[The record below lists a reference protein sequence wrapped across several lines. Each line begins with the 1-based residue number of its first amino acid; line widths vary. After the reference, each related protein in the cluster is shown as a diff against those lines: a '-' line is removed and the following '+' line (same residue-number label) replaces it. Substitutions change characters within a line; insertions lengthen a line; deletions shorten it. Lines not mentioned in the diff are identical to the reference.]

1 VGKLLGQDVLLP
13 TTCQTRSLPV
23 DVIQAVSVNLQECLS
38 EELDHLAR
46 DCQVVRR
53 ERVFTGRTL
62 LLMIV
67 ATLLRKPDATWSDFH
82 LTAAQL
88 GLDLSQTAVEK
99 RFAAG
104 QPLVDFLRQALERAL
119 QKAVAAEPSSAALF
133 QRFTAVLIG
142 DASTIALP
150 DELADLFAGCGGSQG
165 ASRAALKLQ
174 VLWDLKTGQLA
185 QLHVEPGKASD
196 TKSPVAQAEAEA
208 GNLVVCDLGYFDLGR
223 FAALHAK
230 EAKFIS
236 RLLFG
241 TEVYDGNG
249 APLNLL
255 AQLRRQPTGLLDQV
269 ILLGAAARLC
279 CRLVAIRAPQE
290 TANRRR
296 QQAREKAAK
305 KGRQPTAEYLELL
318 GWSLFVTNCREEE
331 LTWKALVVL
340 YRARW
345 QIELLFKL
353 WKSHNRLARQ
363 REGASA
369 LEVLAVF
376 YAKLLGV
383 LLQHWIL
390 VATAWQVAGRSLTR
404 AARAL
409 AEVVKGMLLALGDSA
424 ALEAALR
431 RLRDVIEKFGGTTNR
446 KKDPSHAQLIEDAE
460 LLDWLC
466 P

>member
-1 VGKLLGQDVLLP
+1 M
-13 TTCQTRSLPV
+13 
-23 DVIQAVSVNLQECLS
+23 DVIQAVSASLQESLG
-38 EELDHLAR
+38 EELDRLAR
-46 DCQVVRR
+46 DCQLVQRQ
-53 ERVFTGRTL
+53 RVFTGRTL

-67 ATLLRKPDATWSDFH
+67 ATLLRKPDACWADFH

-88 GLDLSQTAVEK
+88 GLGLSQTAVEK

-104 QPLVDFLRQALERAL
+104 QPLVDFFRKALERAL
-119 QKAVAAEPSSAALF
+119 QKTVAAQASSAALF

-150 DELADLFAGCGGSQG
+150 DELADLFKGCGGSEG

-174 VLWDLKTGQLA
+174 VLWDLKTGKLA

-196 TKSPVAQAEAEA
+196 TKSPVAQSDEVQA
-208 GNLVVCDLGYFDLGR
+208 GDLVVCDLGYFDLSR

-230 EAKFIS
+230 KAKFIS

-241 TEVYDGNG
+241 TEVYDHSDGK
-249 APLNLL
+249 PLNLL
-255 AQLRRQPTGLLDQV
+255 ARLRRQPAGLLLDQM

-279 CRLVAIRAPQE
+279 CRLVAIRAPE
-290 TANRRR
+290 EAANRRR

-305 KGRQPTAEYLELL
+305 KGRAPTAEYLELL
-318 GWSLFVTNCREEE
+318 GWSLFVTNCTGEE
-331 LTWKALVVL
+331 LTWKAVVVL

-353 WKSHNRLARQ
+353 WKSHNRLAKQ
-363 REGASA
+363 REGAAA

-383 LLQHWIL
+383 VLQHWIL
-390 VATAWQVAGRSLTR
+390 VATAWQMAGRSLTK

-409 AEVVKGMLLALGDSA
+409 AEVVKEILLALGDSA
-424 ALEAALR
+424 TLEAALS
-431 RLRDVIEKFGGTTNR
+431 RLRDVIENLGGTTDR
-446 KKDPSHAQLIEDAE
+446 KKDPSHAQLIEDPE
-460 LLDWLC
+460 LLDWSC
-466 P
+466 S

>member
-1 VGKLLGQDVLLP
+1 
-13 TTCQTRSLPV
+13 V
-23 DVIQAVSVNLQECLS
+23 DVIQAVSRNLQECLG
-38 EELDHLAR
+38 EGLDLLAR
-46 DCQVVRR
+46 DCRVVIR

-67 ATLLRKPDATWSDFH
+67 ATLLRKPDATWADFH
-82 LTAAQL
+82 LTAAQF
-88 GLDLSQTAVEK
+88 GLDLSRTAVEK

-104 QPLVDFLRQALERAL
+104 QPLVDFLRCALERAL
-119 QKAVAAEPSSAALF
+119 QKAVTARPSSAALF
-133 QRFTAVLIG
+133 QRFSAVLIG

-150 DELADLFAGCGGSQG
+150 DELADLFKGCGGSEG

-174 VLWDLKTGQLA
+174 VLWDLKTGKLA
-185 QLHVEPGKASD
+185 RLHVEPGKASD
-196 TKSPVAQAEAEA
+196 TRSPIARADEVEA
-208 GNLVVCDLGYFDLGR
+208 GGLLVFDLGYFDLER
-223 FAALHAK
+223 FVTAQAR

-236 RLLFG
+236 RLLHG
-241 TEVYDGNG
+241 TEVFHEDGK
-249 APLNLL
+249 PLNLL
-255 AQLRRQPTGLLDQV
+255 TYLRQQPAGLLDQA

-279 CRLVAIRAPQE
+279 CRLVAVRAPE
-290 TANRRR
+290 EVANRRR
-296 QQAREKAAK
+296 QQARDKAAK

-318 GWSLFVTNCREEE
+318 GWSLFVTNCSEQE
-331 LTWKALVVL
+331 LTWKAVVVL

-353 WKSHNRLARQ
+353 WKSHNRLAAH

-383 LLQHWIL
+383 VLQHWML

-409 AEVVKGMLLALGDSA
+409 AEAVKEILLALGDNA
-424 ALEAALR
+424 ALETALS
-431 RLRDVIEKFGGTTNR
+431 RLRDVIQNLGGTTDR
-446 KKDPSHAQLIEDAE
+446 KKDPSHAQLIEDPG
-460 LLDWLC
+460 LLDWLR

>member
-1 VGKLLGQDVLLP
+1 VSA
-13 TTCQTRSLPV
+13 SL
-23 DVIQAVSVNLQECLS
+23 QACLN
-38 EELDHLAR
+38 EDLDRLAR
-46 DCQVVRR
+46 DCELVLRQ
-53 ERVFTGRTL
+53 RVFTGRSL

-67 ATLLRKPDATWSDFH
+67 ATLLREPDATWADFH

-88 GLDLSQTAVEK
+88 GLDLSQTAVQK

-104 QPLVDFLRQALERAL
+104 QPLVEFFRNALQRAL
-119 QKAVAAEPSSAALF
+119 RKAIAADEPACASLF
-133 QRFTAVLIG
+133 RRFTAVLIG
-142 DASTIALP
+142 DASTVALP
-150 DELADLFAGCGGSQG
+150 DELADLFEGCGGSEG

-174 VLWDLKTGQLA
+174 VLWDLKAGELV

-196 TKSPVAQAEAEA
+196 SKSPIAQAQARP
-208 GNLVVCDLGYFDLGR
+208 GQLLVFDLGYFDLDR
-223 FAALHAK
+223 LAAVDVQ
-230 EAKFIS
+230 EGKFIS

-241 TEVYDGNG
+241 TAVFDGRG
-249 APLNLL
+249 EPLDLVGR
-255 AQLRRQPTGLLDQV
+255 LRRQPAGLLDQV

-290 TANRRR
+290 AADRRR

-305 KGRQPTAEYLELL
+305 KGRAPTDEYLELL
-318 GWSLFVTNCREEE
+318 GWSLFVTNCSEQE
-331 LTWKALVVL
+331 LTWKGVVVL

-353 WKSHNRLARQ
+353 WKSHNRLAAH
-363 REGASA
+363 REGAGA

-383 LLQHWIL
+383 VLRHWIL
-390 VATAWQVAGRSLTR
+390 VATAWRLAGRSLTR

-409 AEVVKGMLLALGDSA
+409 AEVVKPILLALDDGA
-424 ALEAALR
+424 ALEAALL
-431 RLRDVIEKFGGTTNR
+431 RLREVIEKLGGTADR
-446 KKDPSHAQLIEDAE
+446 KKDPSHAQLIEDPE

>member
-1 VGKLLGQDVLLP
+1 
-13 TTCQTRSLPV
+13 V

-46 DCQVVRR
+46 ECKVVRR
-53 ERVFTGRTL
+53 ERLFTGRTL

-67 ATLLRKPDATWSDFH
+67 ATLLRKPDAAWADFH
-82 LTAAQL
+82 LTSAQL

-104 QPLVDFLRQALERAL
+104 QPLVDFLRRALERAL
-119 QKAVAAEPSSAALF
+119 QKAVAAQPSSAALF

-150 DELADLFAGCGGSQG
+150 DELADLFKGCGGSEG

-174 VLWDLKTGQLA
+174 VLWDLKTGKLA

-196 TKSPVAQAEAEA
+196 ARSPVAQADEVEA
-208 GNLVVCDLGYFDLGR
+208 GSLLVFDLGYFDLDRLRAVGAR
-223 FAALHAK
+223 K
-230 EAKFIS
+230 AKFIS

-241 TEVYDGNG
+241 TEVYDSNG
-249 APLNLL
+249 KPLNLL
-255 AQLRRQPTGLLDQV
+255 AHLRRQPTGLLDQM
-269 ILLGAAARLC
+269 ILLGAAARLS

-290 TANRRR
+290 AANRRR

-305 KGRQPTAEYLELL
+305 KGRTPSQEYLELL
-318 GWSLFVTNCREEE
+318 GWSLFVTNCSGEE
-331 LTWKALVVL
+331 LTWKAVVVL

-353 WKSHNRLARQ
+353 WKSHNRLAKQ

-390 VATAWQVAGRSLTR
+390 VATAWQIAGRSLTK

-409 AEVVKGMLLALGDSA
+409 AEVVKEILLALGDGGA
-424 ALEAALR
+424 APEAALL
-431 RLRDVIEKFGGTTNR
+431 RLREVIQKIGGTTNR
-446 KKDPSHAQLIEDAE
+446 KKNPSHAQLIEDPE

>member
-1 VGKLLGQDVLLP
+1 
-13 TTCQTRSLPV
+13 V
-23 DVIQAVSVNLQECLS
+23 DVIQAMSVNLQECLS

-46 DCQVVRR
+46 ECKVVRR

-67 ATLLRKPDATWSDFH
+67 ATLLRKPDAAWADFH

-88 GLDLSQTAVEK
+88 GLELSQTAVEK

-104 QPLVDFLRQALERAL
+104 QPLVDFLRRALERAL
-119 QKAVAAEPSSAALF
+119 QKAVAAQPSSAALF

-165 ASRAALKLQ
+165 TSRAALKIQ
-174 VLWDLKTGQLA
+174 VLWDLKTGKLA

-196 TKSPVAQAEAEA
+196 TKSPVAHADEVEA
-208 GNLVVCDLGYFDLGR
+208 GNLVVFDLGYFDLDR
-223 FAALHAK
+223 LRAVDARK
-230 EAKFIS
+230 AKFIS

-241 TEVYDGNG
+241 TEVYDSSNG
-249 APLNLL
+249 KPLNLL
-255 AQLRRQPTGLLDQV
+255 AHLRRQPTGLLDQM

-279 CRLVAIRAPQE
+279 CRLVAIRAPE
-290 TANRRR
+290 EAANRRR

-305 KGRQPTAEYLELL
+305 KGRAPSQEYLELL
-318 GWSLFVTNCREEE
+318 GWSLFVTNCSGEE
-331 LTWKALVVL
+331 LTWKAVVVL

-353 WKSHNRLARQ
+353 WKSHNRLARH

-390 VATAWQVAGRSLTR
+390 VATAWQIAGRSLTK

-409 AEVVKGMLLALGDSA
+409 AEVVKEILLALGDSA
-424 ALEAALR
+424 ALEAALL
-431 RLRDVIEKFGGTTNR
+431 RLREVIQKIGGTTNR
-446 KKDPSHAQLIEDAE
+446 KKNPSHAQLIEDPE

>member
-1 VGKLLGQDVLLP
+1 
-13 TTCQTRSLPV
+13 V
-23 DVIQAVSVNLQECLS
+23 DVIQAVSVNLQGCLG
-38 EELDHLAR
+38 EELDLLAR

-53 ERVFTGRTL
+53 QRVFTGRTL

-67 ATLLRKPDATWSDFH
+67 ATLLRKPDAAWADFH

-104 QPLVDFLRQALERAL
+104 QPLVEFLRSALERAL

-150 DELADLFAGCGGSQG
+150 DELADLFKGCGGGEG

-174 VLWDLKTGQLA
+174 VLWDLKTGELA

-196 TKSPVAQAEAEA
+196 TKSPVAQAEVEA
-208 GNLVVCDLGYFDLGR
+208 GDLVVCDLGYFDLSR
-223 FAALHAK
+223 FAAIHAK
-230 EAKFIS
+230 EARFIS

-241 TEVYDGNG
+241 TEVYDGDG
-249 APLNLL
+249 RPLSLL
-255 AQLRRQPTGLLDQV
+255 AHLRRQPAGGLLDQM

-290 TANRRR
+290 AANRRR

-318 GWSLFVTNCREEE
+318 GWSLFVTNCTGEE
-331 LTWKALVVL
+331 LTWKAVVVL
-340 YRARW
+340 YRGRW

-353 WKSHNRLARQ
+353 WKSHNQLAKH
-363 REGASA
+363 REDASA

-376 YAKLLGV
+376 YAKLLGGV
-383 LLQHWIL
+383 LQHWIL

-409 AEVVKGMLLALGDSA
+409 AEVVKGILLALGENA
-424 ALEAALR
+424 ALEAALL
-431 RLRDVIEKFGGTTNR
+431 RLREVIEKLGGTTNR
-446 KKDPSHAQLIEDAE
+446 KKEPSHAQLIEDAE

>member
-1 VGKLLGQDVLLP
+1 
-13 TTCQTRSLPV
+13 V

-46 DCQVVRR
+46 DWKVVRR

-67 ATLLRKPDATWSDFH
+67 ATLLRKPDAGWADFH

-88 GLDLSQTAVEK
+88 GLDVSRTAVEK

-104 QPLVDFLRQALERAL
+104 QPLVDFLRSVLERAL
-119 QKAVAAEPSSAALF
+119 QKAVAAQPSSAALF

-150 DELADLFAGCGGSQG
+150 DELAHLFAGCGGSEG

-174 VLWDLKTGQLA
+174 VLWDLKTGKLA

-196 TKSPVAQAEAEA
+196 TKSLVAQAEAAA
-208 GNLVVCDLGYFDLGR
+208 GDLVVCDLGYFDLSR
-223 FAALHAK
+223 FAAIHAGG
-230 EAKFIS
+230 AKFIS

-241 TEVYDGNG
+241 TEICGIDGM
-249 APLNLL
+249 PLNLL
-255 AQLRRQPTGLLDQV
+255 DRLRRQPAGLLDQV
-269 ILLGAAARLC
+269 ILLGAATRLC
-279 CRLVAIRAPQE
+279 CRLVAVRAPQE
-290 TANRRR
+290 AANRRR
-296 QQAREKAAK
+296 QQAREKASK
-305 KGRQPTAEYLELL
+305 KGRQPTAEYLEVL
-318 GWSLFVTNCREEE
+318 GWSLFVTNCTAEE

-353 WKSHNRLARQ
+353 WKSHNRLGKQ
-363 REGASA
+363 REGAGA
-369 LEVLAVF
+369 LEILAVF

-383 LLQHWIL
+383 LLQHWML
-390 VATAWQVAGRSLTR
+390 VATAWQVAGRSLIR

-409 AEVVKGMLLALGDSA
+409 AEVVKDILLALGDSA
-424 ALEAALR
+424 ALEVALS
-431 RLRDVIEKFGGTTNR
+431 RLRDVIQKLGGTTNR
-446 KKDPSHAQLIEDAE
+446 KKEPSHAQLIENAE

>member
-1 VGKLLGQDVLLP
+1 M
-13 TTCQTRSLPV
+13 
-23 DVIQAVSVNLQECLS
+23 DVIRTVSASLQSCLS
-38 EELDHLAR
+38 GELDQLAR
-46 DCQVVRR
+46 DCKVVLRQ
-53 ERVFTGRTL
+53 RVFTGRTL

-67 ATLLRKPDATWSDFH
+67 ATLLRKPDAAWSDFH

-104 QPLVDFLRQALERAL
+104 QPLVDFFRSALERAL
-119 QKAVAAEPSSAALF
+119 QKAVAAEAPSAALF
-133 QRFTAVLIG
+133 QCFTAVLIG

-150 DELADLFAGCGGSQG
+150 DELCGLFKGCGGSQG

-174 VLWDLKTGQLA
+174 VLWDIKTGELA

-196 TKSPVAQAEAEA
+196 TRSPIAKAEIEA
-208 GNLVVCDLGYFDLGR
+208 GSLLVFDLGYFDLGR
-223 FAALHAK
+223 FASVDAGK
-230 EAKFIS
+230 AKFIS

-241 TEVYDGNG
+241 TDVFDSDGK
-249 APLNLL
+249 PLNLL
-255 AQLRRQPTGLLDQV
+255 AHLRRQPAGLLEQV

-305 KGRQPTAEYLELL
+305 KGRAPTEQYLELL

-331 LTWKALVVL
+331 LTWKAVVVL

-345 QIELLFKL
+345 QVELLFKL

-383 LLQHWIL
+383 LLPHWIL
-390 VATAWQVAGRSLTR
+390 VAAAWQMAGRSLSR

-409 AEVVKGMLLALGDSA
+409 AQVVTGMLLALGDRA
-424 ALEAALR
+424 ALEAALL

-446 KKDPSHAQLIEDAE
+446 NKEPSHAQLIEDAE

>member
-1 VGKLLGQDVLLP
+1 
-13 TTCQTRSLPV
+13 V
-23 DVIQAVSVNLQECLS
+23 DVIRTVSASLQACLN
-38 EELDHLAR
+38 EDLDQLAR
-46 DCQVVRR
+46 DCHVVLR
-53 ERVFTGRTL
+53 ERLFTGRSL

-67 ATLLRKPDATWSDFH
+67 ATLLRKPDATWADFH

-104 QPLVDFLRQALERAL
+104 QPLVDFFRSALELAL
-119 QKAVAAEPSSAALF
+119 RKAVAAEPSSCASLF

-142 DASTIALP
+142 DASTVALP
-150 DELADLFAGCGGSQG
+150 DELAALFEGCGGSEG

-174 VLWDLKTGQLA
+174 VLWDLKSGELA

-196 TKSPVAQAEAEA
+196 TKSPIAQAQARP
-208 GNLVVCDLGYFDLGR
+208 GQLFVFDLGYFDLDR
-223 FAALHAK
+223 LAAVDARK
-230 EAKFIS
+230 GKFIS

-241 TEVYDGNG
+241 TAVLDEQGK
-249 APLNLL
+249 PLGL
-255 AQLRRQPTGLLDQV
+255 AGRLRRHPAGLLDQAV
-269 ILLGAAARLC
+269 LLGVAARLC

-290 TANRRR
+290 AARRRR

-318 GWSLFVTNCREEE
+318 GWSLFVTNCTPEE
-331 LTWKALVVL
+331 LTWKAVVVL

-345 QIELLFKL
+345 QVELLFKL
-353 WKSHNRLARQ
+353 WKSHNRLAKH

-383 LLQHWIL
+383 VLQHWIL
-390 VATAWQVAGRSLTR
+390 VATAWQMAGRSLAR

-409 AEVVKGMLLALGDSA
+409 AEVVKQILLALGDAA
-424 ALEAALR
+424 ALEAALL

-446 KKDPSHAQLIEDAE
+446 KKEPSHAQLIEDPE

>member
-1 VGKLLGQDVLLP
+1 M
-13 TTCQTRSLPV
+13 
-23 DVIQAVSVNLQECLS
+23 DVIRTVAASLQACLN
-38 EELDHLAR
+38 EDLDQLAR
-46 DCQVVRR
+46 DCRVVVR
-53 ERVFTGRTL
+53 ERLFTGQTL

-67 ATLLRKPDATWSDFH
+67 ATLLRKPDACWADFH

-104 QPLVDFLRQALERAL
+104 QPLVDFFRCALGRAL
-119 QKAVAAEPSSAALF
+119 HKAVAAEPSAAALF
-133 QRFTAVLIG
+133 QQFTAVLVG
-142 DASTIALP
+142 DASTVSLP

-174 VLWDLKTGQLA
+174 VLWDLKTGVLA

-196 TKSPVAQAEAEA
+196 AKSPVAQAEVATGA
-208 GNLVVCDLGYFDLGR
+208 LVVCDLGYFDLSR

-236 RLLFG
+236 RLLHG
-241 TEVYDGNG
+241 TEVYDRNG
-249 APLNLL
+249 KPLNLL
-255 AQLRRQPTGLLDQV
+255 AHLRRQPTGLLDQA

-279 CRLVAIRAPQE
+279 CRLVGVRAPQE
-290 TANRRR
+290 VANRRR
-296 QQAREKAAK
+296 QQARQKAAK

-318 GWSLFVTNCREEE
+318 GWSLFVTNCCAEE
-331 LTWKALVVL
+331 LTWQAVVVL

-353 WKSHNRLARQ
+353 WKSHNRLAQHRA
-363 REGASA
+363 GAKA

-383 LLQHWIL
+383 VLQHWML
-390 VATAWQVAGRSLTR
+390 VATAWRIADRSLTR

-409 AEVVKGMLLALGDSA
+409 AEVVKEILLARSDGA
-424 ALEAALR
+424 ALEAALL
-431 RLRDVIEKFGGTTNR
+431 RLRDVIRKLGGTTDR
-446 KKDPSHAQLIEDAE
+446 KKEPSHAQLIEDPE

>member
-1 VGKLLGQDVLLP
+1 M
-13 TTCQTRSLPV
+13 
-23 DVIQAVSVNLQECLS
+23 DVIQTVSAALQESLS
-38 EELDHLAR
+38 EDLDQLAR
-46 DCQVVRR
+46 DCDLVQRQ
-53 ERVFTGRTL
+53 RVFTGRTL

-67 ATLLRKPDATWSDFH
+67 ATLLRKPDAAWADFH

-104 QPLVDFLRQALERAL
+104 QPLVDFLRSALERAL
-119 QKAVAAEPSSAALF
+119 HKAVAAQPSSAALF

-142 DASTIALP
+142 DASTVALP
-150 DELADLFAGCGGSQG
+150 DALADLFKGCGGSEG

-174 VLWDLKTGQLA
+174 VLWDLKTGELA

-196 TKSPVAQAEAEA
+196 TKSPIAKADAIEA
-208 GNLVVCDLGYFDLGR
+208 GSLLVFDLGYFDLGR
-223 FAALHAK
+223 LASVDARK
-230 EAKFIS
+230 AKFVS

-241 TEVYDGNG
+241 TEVFHRGG
-249 APLNLL
+249 EPLDLL
-255 AQLRRQPTGLLDQV
+255 TLLRQQPAGLLDQA

-279 CRLVAIRAPQE
+279 CRLLAIRAPQE
-290 TANRRR
+290 AANRRR

-305 KGRQPTAEYLELL
+305 RGRQPTAEYLELL
-318 GWSLFVTNCREEE
+318 GWSLFVTNCTGEE
-331 LTWKALVVL
+331 LPWKGVVVL

-353 WKSHNRLARQ
+353 WKSHNQLAKH
-363 REGASA
+363 REGAGA

-383 LLQHWIL
+383 VLQHWIL
-390 VATAWQVAGRSLTR
+390 VATAWQLAGRSLAK

-409 AEVVKGMLLALGDSA
+409 AEVVKQILLALGDDA
-424 ALEAALR
+424 ALQTALL
-431 RLRDVIEKFGGTTNR
+431 RLRDVIEKLGGTTDR
-446 KKDPSHAQLIEDAE
+446 KKAPSHAQLIEDPD
-460 LLDWLC
+460 LLDWFC